1 MFALITI
8 VAFIIMAVQGN
19 MWASYIVAGV
29 AGVAF
34 AVFEICELMRVRSA
48 VNKEY
53 MDKKRQV
60 SSSKLN
66 NIH

>member
-19 MWASYIVAGV
+19 MRASYIVAGV

-34 AVFEICELMRVRSA
+34 AVFEICELIRVRSA
-48 VNKEY
+48 VTKEY
-53 MDKKRQV
+53 MDKKRQL
-60 SSSKLN
+60 S
-66 NIH
+66 